1 MGGNALVPV
10 GKIVG
15 THGIKGYLKL
25 FSFGESTDL
34 LAPGKDLVLSREGKP
49 LGTFRIR
56 AARPHKRMVLL
67 ALERV
72 ESVEAAEQWIGCE
85 LSVDK
90 TSLPEL
96 EDGSYYWHQIIGME
110 AFTLENRRL
119 GRVEAII
126 PTGGNDV
133 YVVREGRQE
142 VLIPAIDS
150 VVKDIDLKDGVMR
163 VDLPEGLED

>member
-1 MGGNALVPV
+1 MGGNALILV

-15 THGIKGYLKL
+15 AHGIKGYLKL
-25 FSFGESTDL
+25 FSFAESMDL
-34 LAPGKDLVLSREGKP
+34 LAPGKDLVLRREGKP
-49 LGTFRIR
+49 VGTFRVR
-56 AARPHKRMVLL
+56 VARPHKRVVLL
-67 ALERV
+67 ALEGV
-72 ESVEAAEQWIGCE
+72 ESIEAAEQWIGCE
-85 LSVDK
+85 LFVDK

-96 EDGSYYWHQIIGME
+96 EDGGYYWHQIIGME

-133 YVVREGRQE
+133 YVVREGKQE
-142 VLIPAIDS
+142 ILIPAIDS
-150 VVKDIDLKDGVMR
+150 VVKDIDLKDRVMR

>member
-1 MGGNALVPV
+1 MGGNALVLV

-15 THGIKGYLKL
+15 AHGIKGYLKL
-25 FSFGESTDL
+25 FSFAEAMDL

-49 LGTFRIR
+49 VGTFRIR
-56 AARPHKRMVLL
+56 VARPHKRVVLL
-67 ALERV
+67 ALEGV
-72 ESVEAAEQWIGCE
+72 ESIEAAEQWIGCE
-85 LSVDK
+85 LFVDK

-119 GRVEAII
+119 GCVEAII

-150 VVKDIDLKDGVMR
+150 VVKDIDLKDRVMR